1 MKVQDLLAALS
12 ALPLD
17 ANVFVWSAGNRL
29 ELINVDNSFLND
41 EFPFVDLNTEEVFK
55 QGETA

>member
-41 EFPFVDLNTEEVFK
+41 EFPFVDLNTADVFT
-55 QGETA
+55 QEETA